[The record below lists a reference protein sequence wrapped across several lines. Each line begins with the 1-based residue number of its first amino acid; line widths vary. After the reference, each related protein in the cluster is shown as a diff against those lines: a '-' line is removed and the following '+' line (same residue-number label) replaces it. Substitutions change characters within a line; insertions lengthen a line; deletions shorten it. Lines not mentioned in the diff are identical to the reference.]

1 MSYEIGFRDAL
12 ELCKNIV
19 VKYVKDEDLRKLL
32 LNKIDYF
39 IVLLNEKRL
48 QKICYYLGSLEHL

>member
-1 MSYEIGFRDAL
+1 MSYEVGFRDAL

-19 VKYVKDEDLRKLL
+19 IKYVKEEKLRKTLID
-32 LNKIDYF
+32 KIDYF

-48 QKICYYLGSLEHL
+48 QKISYYLGSLEHL